1 VDATRLRLEKI
12 LSTSSVGR
20 QEIPQGSRA
29 GSSGPGMC
37 VKKRVEMVRGRRLAS
52 HLDRG
57 RSRSFAYDCMSALTL
72 VIGIHAVLAPRS
84 ALYIK
89 FP

>member
-57 RSRSFAYDCMSALTL
+57 RSRSFAYAL

-84 ALYIK
+84 AL
-89 FP
+89 